1 MRGPWFQSF
10 PFISVVALSAPANS
24 AEPTAPCVH
33 VRAEARY
40 RNYGYDH
47 VVRLLNRCERRMS
60 CDVAT
65 DVNPTAIRVNIA
77 ANEQRDV
84 LTFRGSPA
92 REFAPVVACSPARP
106 M

>member
-1 MRGPWFQSF
+1 MRATWLQSF
-10 PFISVVALSAPANS
+10 PFMLLAALSAPANS

-47 VVRLLNRCERRMS
+47 VVRLLNRCGRRMS

-65 DVNPTAIRVNIA
+65 DVNPAATRVSIA
-77 ANEQRDV
+77 ANERRDV

-92 REFAPVVACSPARP
+92 REFAPVVACSPARR